1 MPFDLQQIDV
11 PFRMQPGLRKMAAG
25 ERHLRAL
32 RADGALYRE
41 KQQVVAAGQSV
52 LCMPGFDPTETIDAI
67 WHQARR
73 EGVTTADRTRP
84 LALAFEQ
91 DLAVLDLASARVPWM
106 CVCVPSGWAPEDKI
120 GLDLAAIH
128 APVADNAALAS
139 RWPQLVRLLAGGA
152 GWERHV
158 WTISP
163 SAQHDR
169 HPRRQLPV
177 RWPGTD
183 DPADFA
189 SQCFLRSE
197 RQTFFP
203 VPGRNGTAPQQLVF
217 TITVALQPLPDA
229 VRDAGGARRLQQAL
243 QSMTDAVLAYKQ
255 LAHARAPLLAWLSH
269 QAAELPPGPAVCE

>member
-11 PFRMQPGLRKMAAG
+11 PFRMQPGLRRMAAC
-25 ERHLRAL
+25 ERHLSAL
-32 RADGALYRE
+32 RTDSALYRA
-41 KQQVVAAGQSV
+41 KQQVVASGQPV
-52 LCMPGFDPTETIDAI
+52 LCIDGFDPTDTIDAI
-67 WHQARR
+67 WHQAGRDD
-73 EGVTTADRTRP
+73 AAASDRSAP

-106 CVCVPSGWAPEDKI
+106 CVCVPSGWAPEEKI

-128 APVADNAALAS
+128 APVADSAALAS

-163 SAQHDR
+163 SAQHDQ
-169 HPRRQLPV
+169 HPRRQSPEP
-177 RWPGTD
+177 WPATD

-189 SQCFLRSE
+189 SRCFLRSE

-203 VPGRNGTAPQQLVF
+203 VPGRDGTAPQQLVF
-217 TITVALQPLPDA
+217 TITVTLQSLTDA
-229 VRDAGGARRLQQAL
+229 VRDAGDARRLHQAL
-243 QSMTDAVLAYKQ
+243 HSMTDAVLAYKR
-255 LAHARAPLLAWLSH
+255 LASARAPLLTWLS
-269 QAAELPPGPAVCE
+269 QRAAELPHGPADSE